1 MALENGRLNI
11 MVMNAWKIVDVEM
24 NREKTGFRQV
34 RERVSDMVLVP
45 CALHLLFVCG
55 KILAKE

>member
-11 MVMNAWKIVDVEM
+11 MVMDAWKIVDVEI

-34 RERVSDMVLVP
+34 REMISDTVLEWS
-45 CALHLLFVCG
+45 ADD
-55 KILAKE
+55 

>member
-11 MVMNAWKIVDVEM
+11 MVMNAWNIVDVEM

-34 RERVSDMVLVP
+34 RERVSDMVLEWP
-45 CALHLLFVCG
+45 AD
-55 KILAKE
+55 